1 MPGDFGYGHLNQLAK
16 VNSYLYRARHTAKTE
31 SVRKVIYSFSSSSFT
46 SFCFLLLTVVFYDPF
61 VQDLLTINKTQHP
74 QKKYSVGRY
83 DPCEKIKLVF
93 DFSQPL

>member
-1 MPGDFGYGHLNQLAK
+1 MPGAFGYGHLNQLANFK

-31 SVRKVIYSFSSSSFT
+31 SVWKVIYSFSSSSFT
-46 SFCFLLLTVVFYDPF
+46 SFCLLLLTV

-83 DPCEKIKLVF
+83 DPCDKIKLVF
-93 DFSQPL
+93 NFSQPL